1 MNMEFNP
8 KVSIVIPVYN
18 GSNYMKEAIDSAIVQ
33 TYKNIE
39 IIVINDGST
48 DDGKTDEIAKIYGD
62 KIRYYCKENGGVAS
76 ALNLGIQKMT
86 GEYFSWLSHDDVYLR
101 NKIKNQINYLGTQ
114 TENNILLYCDSEI
127 IDEKSNKIK
136 DNILN
141 RKYLNN
147 TYMAIL
153 STSIGG
159 CSLLIPK
166 KCFEVVGLFNESLKT
181 TQDNELWLR
190 IAKKGFKFKY
200 LPEILLKSRSHD
212 KQGSKIMKD
221 CQNNEKDNFYLWAI
235 DLLDNKLNNNYHE
248 FNKLLLKKK
257 CHKAHR
263 ELLAKKHRSPII
275 INLKIF
281 YYKLITKDILKK
293 CKSIILLFSYIKDK
307 YKKLFFKSSDY
318 WEKRYSLGKN
328 SGVGSYGEL
337 AVYKADI
344 INSFIENQEID
355 SVMEF
360 GCGDGNQLSYYKIK
374 KYIGIDVSETAISI
388 CKDKY
393 KYDNRKEF
401 IVYNEY
407 KSKKDEIKNADLTLS
422 IDVLF
427 HLVEDHVFKE
437 YITEL
442 FERSDNYV
450 IIYSTNFNK
459 KYKSPHQ
466 LDREFTSFI
475 QTNINNFKLVKKVK
489 NPFKGD
495 KTMSDFYIYKK
506 LL

>member
-1 MNMEFNP
+1 MEFNP

-18 GSNYMKEAIDSAIVQ
+18 GSNYMKEAIDSALVQ

-62 KIRYYCKENGGVAS
+62 KIRYYYKENGGVAS

-101 NKIKNQINYLGTQ
+101 NKIKNQINYLETQ
-114 TENNILLYCDSEI
+114 TEKNILLYCDSVI

-166 KCFEVVGLFNESLKT
+166 KCFEIAGLFNESLKT

-190 IAKKGFKFKY
+190 IVKNGFKFKY

-221 CQNNEKDNFYLWAI
+221 CQNYEKDNFYLWAI
-235 DLLDNKLNNNYHE
+235 DLLENKLKTNYHE
-248 FNKLLLKKK
+248 LNKLLIKKK
-257 CHKAHR
+257 CHKAHK
-263 ELLAKKHRSPII
+263 ELLAKKHRSSII

-281 YYKLITKDILKK
+281 YYKLISKDILKK
-293 CKSIILLFSYIKDK
+293 CKSIILLLFNYIKDK

-344 INSFIENQEID
+344 INSFIEHQEID
-355 SVMEF
+355 SVIELAVF
-360 GCGDGNQLSYYKIK
+360 LN
-374 KYIGIDVSETAISI
+374 
-388 CKDKY
+388 
-393 KYDNRKEF
+393 
-401 IVYNEY
+401 IVY
-407 KSKKDEIKNADLTLS
+407 
-422 IDVLF
+422 
-427 HLVEDHVFKE
+427 
-437 YITEL
+437 
-442 FERSDNYV
+442 
-450 IIYSTNFNK
+450 
-459 KYKSPHQ
+459 
-466 LDREFTSFI
+466 
-475 QTNINNFKLVKKVK
+475 
-489 NPFKGD
+489 
-495 KTMSDFYIYKK
+495 
-506 LL
+506 